1 MAARLATRALAW
13 GTLVTALGAAAGVIA
28 VRFSGVRTVDQFGTR
43 AADVLDPVEAWL
55 QGRGQWM
62 RSQMGRL
69 HSLGTW
75 AGEALDGPRKW
86 LAFRVSPKPG
96 ADAEARVGAP
106 LAPADAP
113 ADDSVAHGSSGS
125 APRSA
130 PTAAPV
136 TSRGE
141 RTR

>member
-28 VRFSGVRTVDQFGTR
+28 VRVSGVRTVDQFGTR

-96 ADAEARVGAP
+96 VDADVRVGAP
-106 LAPADAP
+106 PPADAP
-113 ADDSVAHGSSGS
+113 ADDSAAHGSSDN

-136 TSRGE
+136 TSGE